1 MQKSMS
7 KTVVV
12 LKTDHS
18 SCFEEVHLILKDKFD
33 GKAPSSDMVEQANRI
48 ILQAE
53 NAYQTQKE
61 GSEQDNSLRQF
72 RCFMAGFGSCLAA
85 CSIGAFLLSL
95 LI

>member
-12 LKTDHS
+12 LKTAPD
-18 SCFEEVHLILKDKFD
+18 SCFEEAHLILRDKFD
-33 GKAPSSDMVEQANRI
+33 QKIPSTDMVEQANRI

-53 NAYQTQKE
+53 NAYQAQKT
-61 GSEQDNSLRQF
+61 GSDRENPRRDLRYF
-72 RCFMAGFGSCLAA
+72 FWGILTGLAA
-85 CSIGAFLLSL
+85 CALGAFLLSL